1 MSFLKE
7 EISLFA
13 ELLSPH
19 LEQCCER
26 KNTSKFQ
33 DFPDRKDINQ
43 NQKKKAEIERLQLLI
58 KQGLGKHLY
67 SENPNNITTN
77 EEELEA
83 REVDMSNFASTLWVY
98 LDLSFLIGD
107 AETKQTLVQYP
118 PLIKAFHRKSK
129 CRLILLVDKSE
140 LKQSDC
146 GEDVGDLA
154 YDKNEML
161 DNLMKV
167 ESKEERDLLNQKF
180 LDKQSQVKTPRTCC
194 IRHYLPEGYMNYVQ
208 SYDDYNSLK
217 LYAISS
223 ARYTRGV
230 ILSNNIEFSVFSRI
244 KYAPLRQ
251 QLAENMEKGEL
262 NILNMEKLTNSLQL
276 KYQAD
281 LFWLHASSELLVDHE
296 KDDSIHYIKRKFTAT
311 EFLTKISRI
320 ESIANTTVNFKQSVL
335 NNENHERF
343 VIDESLLIKT
353 VTNFLDRHKTKI
365 ERKSKHRRIQLE
377 DYVTLLGKV
386 MRDLQ
391 ELENGRIV
399 NNFFDEKM
407 MAGCSNLSDFCE

>member
-1 MSFLKE
+1 
-7 EISLFA
+7 
-13 ELLSPH
+13 LSPH
-19 LEQCCER
+19 LEQNCEL
-26 KNTSKFQ
+26 KNASKFQ

-107 AETKQTLVQYP
+107 SETKHTLVQYP

-146 GEDVGDLA
+146 GEDFDDVA
-154 YDKNEML
+154 FDKNEFL
-161 DNLMKV
+161 ENLMKIG
-167 ESKEERDLLNQKF
+167 SKEERDILNQKF
-180 LDKQSQVKTPRTCC
+180 LDKQNQVKTPRTCC
-194 IRHYLPEGYMNYVQ
+194 VRHYLPAGYMNYVQ

-244 KYAPLRQ
+244 KYAPLRH
-251 QLAENMEKGEL
+251 QLAEHMEKGEL
-262 NILNMEKLTNSLQL
+262 NILNMDKLTNSLQL

-281 LFWLHASSELLVDHE
+281 LFWLNASSELLVDHE
-296 KDDSIHYIKRKFTAT
+296 KDNSIHYIKRKFTAT
-311 EFLTKISRI
+311 EFLTKISKI
-320 ESIANTTVNFKQSVL
+320 QSISNTTVNFKQSIL
-335 NNENHERF
+335 NSENNKNEERF
-343 VIDESLLIKT
+343 VIDENLLIKM

-377 DYVTLLGKV
+377 DYVTLLGKI

-399 NNFFDEKM
+399 NNFFDEKI